1 MSRFD
6 AIGMFWEDIPSTKKG
21 GKVDRPMPAIPEEAT
36 WRPPTYLP
44 NIKDAAMIAIDLE
57 TYDPELLEHGPGW
70 ARGVGHII
78 GVAIGAWHP
87 KWGYASWYFPIR
99 HETEAGDNW
108 DPDVV
113 LNWCREVLADPKQP
127 KVGANLTYD
136 VGWFKQEGVEVK
148 GPLLDV
154 QFGEAL
160 LDEAAPV
167 ALEDL
172 GQKYLNLGKESSL
185 LYDWLSKWKG
195 GKPNGSQRK
204 WLYVTPPRMVGPYAE
219 SDVDL
224 PLRIIQL
231 MWPLLQEQG
240 LLTVFQMECDLIP
253 LMIEMRFEGVSVDLD
268 AAEQLRGTLDERSQ
282 LFQKRIKDLVGFNVN
297 VNAGDSLAKAFK
309 QEGLKYNLTAKGK
322 PSFTKAFLEGVNHPL
337 GEYIREIRKCE
348 KLKGTF
354 VESYILDSHVNGKV
368 YGQFH
373 QLRGDG
379 GGTRSGRFS
388 SSNPNLQN
396 IPSRDEELAPLVRGL
411 FIPDQGHLDWI
422 KIDYDQVEY
431 RFLAHYAIGGKSE
444 DLRAILNADPNTD
457 YHNIVLEM
465 VAPVAG
471 WDIST
476 KEGLKHWR
484 KPIKNINFG
493 LIYGM
498 GVATLAAGL
507 KMKKQEAQNLS
518 NTYHQAAPYVQATM
532 DESMELAQSQGY
544 VTTILGRRSRFDLW
558 EPAKWGRDVHP
569 LPLDQAIVRYGGKI
583 KRAMSHKA
591 LNRRLQ
597 GGAADYMKMAMLKCY
612 QDGVFDEIGVP
623 RLTVHDELNFSRR
636 DDSNA
641 EAWRE
646 MQHIMQNAIPM
657 RVPITASPEH
667 GPNWGRVKDIT
678 F

>member
-6 AIGMFWEDIPSTKKG
+6 AIGMFWEDLPATKKG
-21 GKVDRPMPAIPEEAT
+21 GKVDRPMPNIPEEAT

-44 NIKDAAMIAIDLE
+44 NIKDAAMLAIDLE

-70 ARGVGHII
+70 ARGVGHIV

-99 HETEAGDNW
+99 HETESGDNW
-108 DPDVV
+108 DPDVI

-136 VGWFKQEGVEVK
+136 VGWFKQEGVEVA
-148 GPLLDV
+148 GALLDV

-167 ALEDL
+167 ALEEL
-172 GQKYLNLGKESSL
+172 AQKYLGMGKESSL
-185 LYDWLSKWKG
+185 MYEWLAKWKG
-195 GKPNGSQRK
+195 GKANGSQRK
-204 WLYVTPPRMVGPYAE
+204 WLYKTPPRLAGPYAE

-224 PLRIIQL
+224 PLRIIQR
-231 MWPLLQEQG
+231 MWPLMDEQN
-240 LLTVFQMECDLIP
+240 LLPVFKMECDLIN
-253 LMIEMRFEGVSVDLD
+253 LMIDMRFEGVQVDIG
-268 AAEQLRGTLDERSQ
+268 AAEQLGETLKERSKG
-282 LFQKRIKDLVGFNVN
+282 FQKQIKDIVGFDVN
-297 VNAGDSLAKAFK
+297 VNAGDSLAKAFEH
-309 QEGLKYNLTAKGK
+309 QGLKFNKTAAGN

-337 GEYIREIRKCE
+337 GELIREVRKCD
-348 KLKGTF
+348 KLRGTF
-354 VESYILDSHVNGKV
+354 VESYVLDSHIDGKV

-411 FIPDQGHLDWI
+411 FIPDHGHMDWV

-444 DLRAILNADPNTD
+444 ELRAILNADPFTD

-498 GVATLAAGL
+498 GIPTLAAGL
-507 KMKKQEAQNLS
+507 KMAIKEAKALS
-518 NTYHQAAPYVQATM
+518 ATYHGAAPYVQATM

-623 RLTVHDELNFSRR
+623 RLTVHDELNFSRK
-636 DDSNA
+636 DDSKM
-641 EAWRE
+641 EGWRE
-646 MQHIMQNAIPM
+646 MQHLMQNAIPM

-667 GPNWGRVKDIT
+667 GPNWGNVKDIT

>member
-6 AIGMFWEDIPSTKKG
+6 AIGMFWEDLPAAKKG
-21 GKVDRPMPAIPEEAT
+21 SKVDRPMPAIPESAT

-44 NIKDAAMIAIDLE
+44 DVSGAAMLAIDLE
-57 TYDPELLEHGPGW
+57 TYDPELLENGPGW
-70 ARGVGHII
+70 ARGVGHIV
-78 GVAIGAWHP
+78 GVAMGAWHP
-87 KWGYASWYFPIR
+87 QWGLASWYFPIR
-99 HETEAGDNW
+99 HETEEGDNW
-108 DPDVV
+108 DPEVV
-113 LNWCREVLADPKQP
+113 LNWCRKVLANPKQP
-127 KVGANLTYD
+127 KVGANITYD

-154 QFGEAL
+154 QFAEAL

-167 ALEDL
+167 ALETL
-172 GQKYLNLGKESSL
+172 AQKYLGTGKESTEM
-185 LYDWLSKWKG
+185 YEWLARWKG
-195 GKPNGSQRK
+195 GKPNGTQRK
-204 WLYVTPPRMVGPYAE
+204 WIYKTPPRLAGPYAE

-224 PLRIIQL
+224 PLRLIQL
-231 MWPLLQEQG
+231 MWPLMQEQG
-240 LLTVFQMECDLIP
+240 LLPVFQMECDLIN
-253 LMIEMRFEGVSVDLD
+253 LMIDMRFEGVHVDIS
-268 AAEQLRGTLDERSQ
+268 AAEKLSETLVERSNGIRDQ
-282 LFQKRIKDLVGFNVN
+282 IKRMVGFNVN
-297 VNAGDSLAKAFK
+297 VNAGDSLAKAFN
-309 QEGLKYNLTAKGK
+309 QLGLAYKTTAAGN
-322 PSFTKAFLEGVNHPL
+322 PSFTKAFLEGLDHPL
-337 GEYIREIRKCE
+337 AELIREERKCD
-348 KLKGTF
+348 KLRGTF
-354 VESYILDSHVNGKV
+354 VEGYILNSHVNGKV
-368 YGQFH
+368 FGQFH

-396 IPSRDEELAPLVRGL
+396 IPSRDEELAPLIRGL
-411 FIPDQGHLDWI
+411 FVPDNDHLDWV

-431 RFLAHYAIGGKSE
+431 RFLAHYAVGGKAE
-444 DLRAILNADPNTD
+444 ELRAILNADPNTD

-465 VAPVAG
+465 VAPIAG

-476 KEGLKHWR
+476 PGGLKTWR

-498 GVATLAAGL
+498 GIAALAAGL
-507 KMKKQEAQNLS
+507 RMKLAEGKALAS
-518 NTYHQAAPYVQATM
+518 TYHAAAPYVQATM
-532 DESMELAQSQGY
+532 NEAMDQAQRSGV

-558 EPAKWGRDVHP
+558 EPSQWGRDAVP
-569 LPLDQAIVRYGGKI
+569 LTYDQAVLKYGGRI
-583 KRAMSHKA
+583 QRAMTHKA
-591 LNRRLQ
+591 LNRKLQ

-612 QDGVFDEIGVP
+612 QAGVFDIIGVP

-636 DDSNA
+636 DDTNR

-667 GPNWGRVKDIT
+667 GPNWGKVKEII